1 MLWNLGVKR
10 IRGKLQFHAGR
21 VVRFGAGAA
30 AGGGPAH
37 SPAPDLF
44 RSQNSSLPRGS
55 LSLSRSWPAL
65 TRWRRTGRTAT
76 TAVAACAVRV
86 SRRSAPGATQTVA
99 PSVHP
104 ASLKR
109 LTARRL
115 GPPRSPKELRPDM
128 TPSSMPR
135 SGRDFAA
142 GPATQGRISG
152 DSRSRVPRPQ
162 ARQSQNGATTPL
174 PDPRCRHPSAWSARS
189 RERRPDHRRQE
200 ARQTG
205 TPPIPPPRTRGPDSP
220 APDRGMDAAARTR
233 LRRKAR

>member
-142 GPATQGRISG
+142 GPAGHSRTHQRWFQK
-152 DSRSRVPRPQ
+152 SRSSTTSPSVPKR
-162 ARQSQNGATTPL
+162 SNDTP
-174 PDPRCRHPSAWSARS
+174 ARS
-189 RERRPDHRRQE
+189 SLPPSVSLVCALQ
-200 ARQTG
+200 G
-205 TPPIPPPRTRGPDSP
+205 T
-220 APDRGMDAAARTR
+220 AA
-233 LRRKAR
+233 